1 LDASSASRIDL
12 SPPDAAR
19 HAAEA
24 TVAGLWRAYELTGD
38 NEFLLL
44 HYWPLVER
52 TAGRVGGDL
61 PSFVDRADLVS
72 YGTFGLIDAIGRF
85 DRHRGV
91 KFETYASVRIRGAI
105 LDGLRSIDWVP
116 RSVRARIRGIA
127 RAEVALRTT
136 LNRSPTEAEVA
147 AAIGI
152 TVASLRKRSAEAA
165 LSTVVA
171 LDDARHAPSLERA
184 ESASARS
191 QDARTDQPGHAL
203 EMAERKRAVA
213 GAIEGLCDR
222 DRTVIDLYYYRGL
235 KLTEIGRMLG
245 VTEARV
251 SQLHTRARTALRK
264 TLLTMD
270 L

>member
-1 LDASSASRIDL
+1 
-12 SPPDAAR
+12 
-19 HAAEA
+19 
-24 TVAGLWRAYELTGD
+24 
-38 NEFLLL
+38 
-44 HYWPLVER
+44 
-52 TAGRVGGDL
+52 VGGDL

-72 YGTFGLIDAIGRF
+72 YGTFGLIDAITKF
-85 DRHRGV
+85 DRQRGV

-105 LDGLRSIDWVP
+105 LDGLRSVDWVP
-116 RSVRARIRGIA
+116 RSVRARIRGVA
-127 RAEVALRTT
+127 RAEGALRTA
-136 LNRSPTEAEVA
+136 LNRSPTEDEVA

-152 TVASLRKRSAEAA
+152 TVESLRKRSAEAA

-184 ESASARS
+184 ESVSALS
-191 QDARTDQPGHAL
+191 GDTRTDQPGHAL
-203 EMAERKRAVA
+203 EVAERQRAIA

>member
-1 LDASSASRIDL
+1 VAGADL
-12 SPPDAAR
+12 SPPGATR
-19 HAAEA
+19 LAAEA

-38 NEFLLL
+38 AEFLLL
-44 HYWPLVER
+44 HYWPLVGR

-72 YGTFGLIDAIGRF
+72 YGTFGLIDAITKF

-91 KFETYASVRIRGAI
+91 KFETYASLRIRGAI

-116 RSVRARIRGIA
+116 RSVRARIRGVA
-127 RAEVALRTT
+127 RAEGALQTT
-136 LNRSPTEAEVA
+136 LNRSPTEDEVA

-152 TVASLRKRSAEAA
+152 TVASLRKRSAEAV

-184 ESASARS
+184 ESACARS
-191 QDARTDQPGHAL
+191 GDARTDQPGHAL
-203 EMAERKRAVA
+203 EVAERQRAIA